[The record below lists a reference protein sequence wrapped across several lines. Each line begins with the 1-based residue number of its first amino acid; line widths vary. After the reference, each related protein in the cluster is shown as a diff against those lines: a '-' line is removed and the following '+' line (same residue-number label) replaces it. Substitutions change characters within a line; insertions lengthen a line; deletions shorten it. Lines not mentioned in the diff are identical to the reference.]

1 MFSVNLIFYIL
12 NLKNFNKYNQLSYFG
27 YIFIES
33 FIYTIKKE
41 KKSGIILYY
50 ITIDMCLRFIFM
62 FLLLLFFMCCYNI
75 NNKNTYQILFFKS
88 YKLLAIVNL
97 CKAISQFHVVVFLI
111 AAYLISSA
119 ESSQIILF
127 NQLN

>member
-62 FLLLLFFMCCYNI
+62 FLLLLFFYVLLQYKQQKYISNI
-75 NNKNTYQILFFKS
+75 
-88 YKLLAIVNL
+88 
-97 CKAISQFHVVVFLI
+97 VFLNSI
-111 AAYLISSA
+111 
-119 ESSQIILF
+119 
-127 NQLN
+127 NC